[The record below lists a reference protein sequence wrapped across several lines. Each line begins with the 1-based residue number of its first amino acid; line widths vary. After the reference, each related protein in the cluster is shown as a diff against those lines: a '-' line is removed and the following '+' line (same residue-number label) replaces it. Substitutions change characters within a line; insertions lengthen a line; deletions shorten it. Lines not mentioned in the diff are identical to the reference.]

1 METTMKRVKTITIV
15 GGGTAGWMASAY
27 FGNPSDRD
35 SYEVT
40 LIDKTDPER
49 IGVGEA
55 TLINFPQFMS
65 NMGFNFNDWMP
76 KVDAYMESWY
86 PFSRMG

>member
-15 GGGTAGWMASAY
+15 GGGTEVGYSYY

-49 IGVGEA
+49 IGVG
-55 TLINFPQFMS
+55 NY
-65 NMGFNFNDWMP
+65 
-76 KVDAYMESWY
+76 K
-86 PFSRMG
+86 FSTIYV